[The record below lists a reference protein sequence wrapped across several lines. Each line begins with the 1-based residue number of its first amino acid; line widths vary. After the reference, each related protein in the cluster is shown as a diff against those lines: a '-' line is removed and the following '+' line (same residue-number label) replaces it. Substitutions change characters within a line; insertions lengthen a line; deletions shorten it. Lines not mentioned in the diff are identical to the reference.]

1 MAKEEISYW
10 NGNGTYQD
18 VHKVLW
24 SKYVPDSGESLHR
37 FGEVTR
43 CLGRLW
49 HEYCNNGNGNAR
61 ENYHEVSRMFQGML
75 DTIRQTIF
83 GVDDEIEEVENLI
96 LGSRNHTFSQK
107 ELDVYNRLTNKC
119 YEFIIEAMN
128 INLGEYRLLAIEAD
142 IKDNQKTVN
151 FYKAEIEH
159 KTMVLKTL
167 TSKDS
172 EEIAKLHNAIEHNMG
187 TVSTYEGK
195 VAELRE
201 KWIAE
206 KMQQN
211 LVK

>member
-24 SKYVPDSGESLHR
+24 SKYVPDSGESSHR

-61 ENYHEVSRMFQGML
+61 ENSNEVSRQFQEML

-83 GVDDEIEEVENLI
+83 GVDKEIAEVKNLI
-96 LGSRNHTFSQK
+96 LANRTHTFSQS
-107 ELDVYNRLTNKC
+107 ELDVYNRLTDKC
-119 YEFIIEAMN
+119 YVNIIEHMN
-128 INLGEYRLLAIEAD
+128 INLNEYRLLAIEAD
-142 IKDNQKTVN
+142 IKDNQGTAN

-167 TSKDS
+167 TNKDS
-172 EEIAKLHNAIEHNMG
+172 EEIAKLHNTIEHNMG
-187 TVSTYEGK
+187 TVTTYEGK

-206 KMQQN
+206 KIRQN